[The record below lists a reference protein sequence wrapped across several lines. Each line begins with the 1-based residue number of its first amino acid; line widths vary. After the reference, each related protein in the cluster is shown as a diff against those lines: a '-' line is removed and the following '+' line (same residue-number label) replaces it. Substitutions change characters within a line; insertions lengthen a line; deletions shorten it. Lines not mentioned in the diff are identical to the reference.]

1 MIAIAEVCLNPW
13 ASTGAVLISA
23 ASAGIGHE
31 PALKFGHLRK
41 RSCRLSKER
50 NACYGP
56 KPRFMS
62 QSG

>member
-1 MIAIAEVCLNPW
+1 MGEH
-13 ASTGAVLISA
+13 GAVLISA